1 MDFYDE
7 KGNAY
12 IIICDALG
20 QIHMIDASANNAL
33 SNDERRIT
41 VFQTVKH
48 AGKPEES
55 TSGICIEASPIVY
68 EGMIVVGSTSGSI
81 FGIAIS

>member
-1 MDFYDE
+1 
-7 KGNAY
+7 
-12 IIICDALG
+12 
-20 QIHMIDASANNAL
+20 MIDASANNAL

>member
-1 MDFYDE
+1 M
-7 KGNAY
+7 
-12 IIICDALG
+12 
-20 QIHMIDASANNAL
+20 
-33 SNDERRIT
+33 
-41 VFQTVKH
+41 KH